1 MEKTRSKNN
10 NSIPSSRSRLTEN
23 SQHYTLV
30 LMITDVDIKKL
41 SKVFATKDD
50 LKAMEAR
57 QDAKFAT
64 KDDLKAM
71 EARQNAKF
79 ATKIDIKGV
88 REELN
93 GVKIDIKGV
102 REELNGVKIDIKGV
116 REELKKYATREDL
129 LRMQGDLLGEMSKMR
144 RGILE
149 DLEVFFHDQIMP
161 QFENYERRMTR
172 TEKCLKLPPFAD

>member
-102 REELNGVKIDIKGV
+102 REEL
-116 REELKKYATREDL
+116 KKYATREDL